1 MEDWYVIYQLIPN
14 REAKV
19 KVIES
24 YLLLNGINNSFL
36 LERVLKGNLPIEVRE
51 KIKKILSS

>member
-36 LERVLKGNLPIEVRE
+36 LERALKRNLPIELRE

>member
-19 KVIES
+19 KAIES

-36 LERVLKGNLPIEVRE
+36 LERTLKGNLPIEVRE